1 MNITIRDI
9 LNKVV
14 QRYAD
19 REVLVFQ
26 DSRFTAKQFVDR
38 VYRLGN
44 ALLGLGL
51 KKGDR
56 VALLLNNS
64 NFSAECFRGANSAGM
79 PFVSLNARNAAAEH
93 LYILNDSGATALI
106 AGEEFIEMME
116 KILPQA
122 LEIKHVIVVSRGKYT
137 GSRLSYED
145 LLAAAPTNE
154 PEVVIH
160 SEDPYSIR
168 YTSGTTGKPKGVLQL
183 FRSDITQLYNS
194 LMEGL
199 EIRQTDA
206 VALTAPVTHASGSQI
221 LPHIAK
227 GAKVVILPGFEPED
241 LLKAIEKE
249 KITTLYLVPTMIV
262 MLLNHPDLSKYDIG
276 SIRTIRYGA
285 SPIAPNV
292 LRRAIEVFGNVFI
305 QGYGLTEASMPVTL
319 LTKEDHILDGSER
332 SLKRLKSIGREVLVA
347 NVRIMDP
354 QCNVV
359 PDGQVGE
366 IVVKSDQVMAEYWNN
381 PEATKETLVD
391 GWLHTGDMGY
401 RDEEGYFYLVDR
413 KKDMIISGGFNI
425 YPREVEDVLYLHD
438 AVLEAAVIGIPDE
451 KWGETVKAVV
461 VLKEGRT
468 ATAAEI
474 IAHCRE
480 NMAGYKKPTS
490 VDFIDALPKNANGK
504 ILKKDLKAPYWEGQE
519 RGIS

>member
-1 MNITIRDI
+1 LNITIRDI
-9 LNKVV
+9 LNKIV
-14 QRYAD
+14 QRHGD

-26 DSRFTAKQFVDR
+26 DARFTAKQYVER

-79 PFVSLNARNAAAEH
+79 SFVSLNARNAAPEH
-93 LYILNDSGATALI
+93 LYILNDSGAKALI
-106 AGEEFIEMME
+106 AGEEFLGMVE
-116 KILPQA
+116 KILPEA
-122 LEIKHVIVVSRGKYT
+122 PDIRHVIVVPGKNK
-137 GSRLSYED
+137 GPWLSYEE
-145 LLAAAPTNE
+145 LLARATATE
-154 PEVVIH
+154 PEVVITA
-160 SEDPYSIR
+160 EDAYSIR

-183 FRSDITQLYNS
+183 FRSDITQLYSS

-199 EIRQTDA
+199 EIQKTDA

-221 LPHIAK
+221 LPHMAK
-227 GAKVVILPGFEPED
+227 GAKVVIMPGFEPEE
-241 LLKAIEKE
+241 LLCAIEKE

-262 MLLNHPDLSKYDIG
+262 MLINHPTLKDHDIR

-292 LRRAIEVFGNVFI
+292 LKNAIEIFGDVFI
-305 QGYGLTEASMPVTL
+305 QGYGLTEASMPITM
-319 LTKEDHILDGSER
+319 LTKEDHILDGTEK

-347 NVRIMDP
+347 QVSIQDP
-354 QCNVV
+354 ECKIL
-359 PDGQVGE
+359 PDGHTGE
-366 IVVKSDQVMAEYWNN
+366 ICVKSDQVMAEYWNN
-381 PEATKETLVD
+381 PEATRETLIN

-401 RDEEGYFYLVDR
+401 RDEDGYFYLVDR

-425 YPREVEDVLYLHD
+425 YPREVEDVLYMHE

-461 VLKEGRT
+461 VRKEGKAVT
-468 ATAAEI
+468 AEEI
-474 IAHCRE
+474 ISHCKQHL
-480 NMAGYKKPTS
+480 ASYKKPTS

-504 ILKKDLKAPYWEGQE
+504 ILKKDLKAPYWEGQW
-519 RGIS
+519 RAI